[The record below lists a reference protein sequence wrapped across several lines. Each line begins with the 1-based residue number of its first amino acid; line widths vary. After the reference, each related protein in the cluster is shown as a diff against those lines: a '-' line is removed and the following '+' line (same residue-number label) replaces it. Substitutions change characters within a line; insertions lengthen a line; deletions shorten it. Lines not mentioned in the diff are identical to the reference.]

1 MWLGLGV
8 EQSWKCVDGNVLWKW
23 CVLWLGLG
31 VEQSLC
37 LKLLFEASFFFSF
50 CVHEKEKVIILTK
63 GEKARQIGN
72 SLCADTFAVVGM
84 GRIAA
89 WSLPSKPTA
98 A

>member
-8 EQSWKCVDGNVLWKW
+8 EQSLY
-23 CVLWLGLG
+23 
-31 VEQSLC
+31 
-37 LKLLFEASFFFSF
+37 LKLLFKASFFSF
-50 CVHEKEKVIILTK
+50 CIYKKEKVIILTT
-63 GEKARQIGN
+63 GEKVRQIGN